1 MHAVVRHAYCR
12 KYRTAVEKG
21 TTLIKEQQLLQIIAD
36 SKPQIVKSEAD
47 TATAAGGESPVVYQ
61 RSGTLAGATA
71 AVAAAA
77 AAAASTAAAAA
88 PAAAAADGKPAVVN
102 PYAKKAVVNPYAKSG
117 SSSANPYAKKPA
129 AAAAVAV
136 KTAVVS
142 PKKAV
147 ASISSSSSSAING
160 KQQQPEILNQMW
172 ADKHK
177 PTCVEDIIGHTG
189 EVSYHTIMQ
198 LTVL

>member
-1 MHAVVRHAYCR
+1 MLWCVAYCR

-36 SKPQIVKSEAD
+36 SKPQMVKSEAD
-47 TATAAGGESPVVYQ
+47 TAAAAAETPVVYQ

-77 AAAASTAAAAA
+77 VAAAAAAAAASTAAAADTK
-88 PAAAAADGKPAVVN
+88 PVAAADSKPAVVN

-117 SSSANPYAKKPA
+117 SSSANPYATKPA
-129 AAAAVAV
+129 VAAAVAV

-142 PKKAV
+142 PKAAV
-147 ASISSSSSSAING
+147 ASISSSSSSSGNN

-177 PTCVEDIIGHTG
+177 PTCVEEIIGHTG
-189 EVSYHTIMQ
+189 EVSCHP
-198 LTVL
+198 

>member
-1 MHAVVRHAYCR
+1 MHDVVRHIYCR

-47 TATAAGGESPVVYQ
+47 TAATAAETPVVYQ

-77 AAAASTAAAAA
+77 AAAASTAAA
-88 PAAAAADGKPAVVN
+88 PPVAAAAADSKPAVVN

-117 SSSANPYAKKPA
+117 SSSANPYAKKPL

-136 KTAVVS
+136 KTAIVS

-147 ASISSSSSSAING
+147 AFSNSSSSSGNG
-160 KQQQPEILNQMW
+160 NKQQQPEILNQMW